1 MIKLPASQHDI
12 TKEKAEVIE
21 LEAREE
27 RKRFLQLSRVYRN
40 GQTNKIISSEYFKNR
55 IYSKFSHSFNLSS
68 FRNNEYGM
76 V

>member
-1 MIKLPASQHDI
+1 MIRLPASQHDI

-55 IYSKFSHSFNLSS
+55 I
-68 FRNNEYGM
+68 
-76 V
+76 